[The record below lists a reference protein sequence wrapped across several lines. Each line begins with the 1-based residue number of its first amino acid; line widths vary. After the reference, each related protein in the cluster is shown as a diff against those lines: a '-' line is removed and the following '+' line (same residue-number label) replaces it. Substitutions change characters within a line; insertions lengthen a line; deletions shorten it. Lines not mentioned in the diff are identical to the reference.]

1 MGKKSRDKGKV
12 GEREA
17 RDVILS
23 WGLPAH
29 RGRQFKG
36 TPDSPDVVTV
46 PGLHCEVK
54 RRNAGSVTAWMEEAA
69 EDVGGRGFGMPIPF
83 VIHRR
88 DGKPWLVTVHAV
100 DVPKFA
106 EIISEFQKE
115 EVESGGVQSTPAP

>member
-54 RRNAGSVTAWMEEAA
+54 RRNAGSVTAWMEEA
-69 EDVGGRGFGMPIPF
+69 EEEVRPGDIPF
-83 VIHRR
+83 ILHRR
-88 DGKPWLVTVHAV
+88 DRKPWLVTVLAA
-100 DVPKFA
+100 DIPRFA
-106 EIISEFQKE
+106 EIIACGLME
-115 EVESGGVQSTPAP
+115 EVESGGV